1 MAAVLSPRLR
11 NIVEALPLAPGL
23 RVIEIGCGPGA
34 AARAVAAR
42 IEGGHLLGIDR
53 SARAIAQAMALSAE
67 DMANGRLSFRTQS
80 AEEFVLLPDEP
91 RYDLAFAVRVG
102 AFDGRYPEAGKQAL
116 ARLRAAL
123 KPGGR
128 LFVDGGNPLREI
140 LLGDGI

>member
-42 IEGGHLLGIDR
+42 IEGGHLLAIDR

-67 DMANGRLSFRTQS
+67 GMANGRLSFRTQS
-80 AEEFVLLPDEP
+80 AEEFALLPDEP

-123 KPGGR
+123 KPGWR